1 MKYVHYMSCICLI
14 VQSVFY
20 RGTSYHGATEIKNLK
35 RFVSYYH
42 SNPNN
47 ARKSTCKNIEVDID
61 ILLGEEAYIALDLW
75 TTLVSIVHKSWSD
88 DTYYGYKN
96 SHATR
101 SILDSLCTLKS
112 SPLFLMVTCPNSCL
126 HASVTSFSFHCPFLY
141 FTRYKIFLQD
151 INYKNDFTW
160 LMRCKALLKL

>member
-1 MKYVHYMSCICLI
+1 MFPITIQIPIMS
-14 VQSVFY
+14 VNQHVRTS
-20 RGTSYHGATEIKNLK
+20 RSTSTSYWAK
-35 RFVSYYH
+35 RLTLHWTYE
-42 SNPNN
+42 P
-47 ARKSTCKNIEVDID
+47 
-61 ILLGEEAYIALDLW
+61 LLSRLSISLDL
-75 TTLVSIVHKSWSD
+75 TTHI
-88 DTYYGYKN
+88 T
-96 SHATR
+96 ATKTLTP
-101 SILDSLCTLKS
+101 LDQFLTLCTLKS